1 MLICYCAFWA
11 RHLTLYYVPLI
22 SIPVI
27 SIYQSHTA
35 ETIPADANLRGVAHD
50 IVHQAKLDAFT
61 TLMEV
66 KAAKAK
72 CTSKTGC
79 ALTGGY
85 DYCTQMKIS
94 RMGCGECN
102 ETAAGG
108 IGMCQAP
115 TVNVDKELAIVNSM
129 SKEELLDVV
138 AEVMDGYNMYD
149 EEDEDSS
156 DGDFA

>member
-1 MLICYCAFWA
+1 ML
-11 RHLTLYYVPLI
+11 LYR
-22 SIPVI
+22 
-27 SIYQSHTA
+27 YQSHHTA
-35 ETIPADANLRGVAHD
+35 EKIPADANLRGVAHD

-79 ALTGGY
+79 TSAMQIAGGY
-85 DYCTQMKIS
+85 DYCTQFKIT

-102 ETAAGG
+102 KTAAGG
-108 IGMCQAP
+108 IGMCMAP

-156 DGDFA
+156 DGEFA